1 MMDGVPIN
9 IIVGILAAL
18 VAGGA
23 TFLTTRWQLRKQ
35 FDFEYDRQ
43 LRERRLTAYEQ
54 LWRLLE
60 VLSIYDRDPITVEEA
75 WSLSAK
81 LTRWY
86 YRTGGLVLS
95 TQARVAYFPLQNVA
109 SAAGHLPMP
118 SEFRLDQ
125 QTMDDM
131 KESASMLRTALTMD
145 VGTRAGFLGR
155 R

>member
-1 MMDGVPIN
+1 MGGVSIS
-9 IIVGILAAL
+9 IVVGALSAL

-23 TFLTTRWQLRKQ
+23 TFITTRWQLRRQ

-43 LRERRLTAYEQ
+43 LRERRLTAYEE

-60 VLSIYDRDPITVEEA
+60 VLSLYDRDPITVDQVR
-75 WSLSAK
+75 SLSAR

-86 YRTGGLVLS
+86 YQTGGVVLS
-95 TQARVAYFPLQNVA
+95 TQTRNAYFPLQNIA
-109 SAAGHLPMP
+109 AAAGHLPMP
-118 SEFRLDQ
+118 NEFRLDQ
-125 QTMDDM
+125 RTMDDL
-131 KESASMLRTALTMD
+131 KRRASRLRTALTMD